1 MPKTVNTKAKPV
13 ALSVAR
19 GTFIEG
25 EAGGAK
31 SAAEYAAAMDHAFA
45 FNWTMRADGKF
56 DQKANSQLSK
66 DEAKVIRAERD
77 ECKAAYLA
85 TVPGA
90 DDIAFNNRWNYLKT
104 LSTHRVADEK
114 AKKEKAKKSEREL
127 YLNYLRLAYNK
138 ASEPESEATTEEKD
152 LLGRVCKLAGLD
164 MNEI

>member
-56 DQKANSQLSK
+56 DQKANSQLSP
-66 DEAKVIRAERD
+66 DEAKAIRAERD
-77 ECKAAYLA
+77 ACKSAYLEA
-85 TVPGA
+85 VPGA
-90 DDIAFNNRWNYLKT
+90 DDIAFNNRWNYLKR
-104 LSTHRVADEK
+104 LSTHRVEDEK
-114 AKKEKAKKSEREL
+114 AKEKAKKSEREL

-138 ASEPESEATTEEKD
+138 ASEAESQATREELN
-152 LLGRVCKLAGLD
+152 LLEDACKLAGLNMD
-164 MNEI
+164 DV

>member
-1 MPKTVNTKAKPV
+1 MPKTVNTKVKPI

-19 GTFIEG
+19 GSFIEG

-56 DQKANSQLSK
+56 DQKANSKLSK

-90 DDIAFNNRWNYLKT
+90 DDIAFNNRWDYLKR

-138 ASEPESEATTEEKD
+138 ASEPESQATQGEID
-152 LLGRVCKLAGLD
+152 LLKDACKLAGLD
-164 MNEI
+164 MNEV